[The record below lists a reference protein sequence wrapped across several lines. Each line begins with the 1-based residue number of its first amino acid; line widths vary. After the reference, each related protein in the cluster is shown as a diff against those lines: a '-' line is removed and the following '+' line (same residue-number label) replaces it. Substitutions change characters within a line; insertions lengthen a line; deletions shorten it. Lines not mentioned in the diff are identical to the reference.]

1 MNTKRN
7 KKFSYN
13 KVNGLNLVSDFMNLP
28 MERAEKFTSHPVPM
42 RNLVEEVWEDWGIGE
57 EETAEAIIS
66 GYWQRIVGKGL
77 SGKCAPIHLSKDG
90 KTLQIRAASSTIK
103 QELSFRKDNILKKI
117 KSLKG
122 CPPVAHL
129 KIS

>member
-7 KKFSYN
+7 KNSSYK
-13 KVNGLNLVSDFMNLP
+13 KVNALNLVSDFMNLP
-28 MERAEKFTSHPVPM
+28 MERAEEFTSHPVPM

-77 SGKCAPIHLSKDG
+77 SGKCAPVNLSKDG
-90 KTLQIRAASSTIK
+90 KTLQIRAASSTIR
-103 QELSFRKDNILKKI
+103 QELSFRKENILKKI
-117 KSLKG
+117 KSLEG
-122 CPPVAHL
+122 CPPVTNL

>member
-7 KKFSYN
+7 KNSSYK
-13 KVNGLNLVSDFMNLP
+13 KVNALNLVSDFMNLP
-28 MERAEKFTSHPVPM
+28 AERAETFTKNPVPM
-42 RNLVEEVWEDWGIGE
+42 QNLVEKVWEDWGIGE

-66 GYWQRIVGKGL
+66 GYWQKIVGKGL
-77 SGKCAPIHLSKDG
+77 SGKCAPVNLSKDG
-90 KTLQIRAASSTIK
+90 KTLQIRAASSTIR
-103 QELSFRKDNILKKI
+103 QELSFRKENILKKI

-122 CPPVAHL
+122 CPPVTNL